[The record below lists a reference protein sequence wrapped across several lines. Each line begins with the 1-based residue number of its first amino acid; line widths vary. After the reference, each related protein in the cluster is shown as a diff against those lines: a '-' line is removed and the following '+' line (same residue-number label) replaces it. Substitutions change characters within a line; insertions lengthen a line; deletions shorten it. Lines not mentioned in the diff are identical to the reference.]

1 MYQIAKLYYYNIILV
16 HKKLYYYFIVYY
28 FFYLNTTD
36 AEYLV
41 LNPEHSLN
49 NHLTFIHLADAFI
62 QSGLQMR
69 NTTSDSL

>member
-1 MYQIAKLYYYNIILV
+1 MV
-16 HKKLYYYFIVYY
+16 HKKLYYYNFYCIIIFI
-28 FFYLNTTD
+28 YLNTTD